1 MAKTETMKRFGLFIC
16 CGLIYQFCFGQG
28 PSIKDITDLLD
39 FNPTRLESHLQKKGF
54 KRTYQFVS
62 DDISP
67 LAFTR
72 TEKIDSINSI
82 ARSFRII
89 NQVSGYKLR
98 YQTTSSEEYT
108 SLKEDLKKSGFI
120 YCPKTEAN
128 STEPVLYQK
137 QTFTIE
143 STIQKEDSSYVY
155 ILDAEKIAL
164 PRLRDIIY
172 AEDLLQ
178 LNSHECLTELFGK
191 DNVRK
196 DEFYYSPADS
206 NRCTVLYPNTNREAI
221 FIWNDEENMRE
232 LSFIII
238 GGHLK
243 TGDKIDNVNQIK
255 HSAWKSKQGL
265 FCGMSLL
272 EIQELNRQPVKFYN
286 WNTESAGYLTPQNK
300 GQLDFEQMGMVLNCL
315 NCNYVDNVKTNILQS
330 DRALD
335 ENQKVF
341 LATMIVLPEKKKQE
355 SMISRKK

>member
-1 MAKTETMKRFGLFIC
+1 MKRFGLFIC
-16 CGLIYQFCFGQG
+16 CGLLYQLCTGPG

-39 FNPTRLESHLQKKGF
+39 YNPTKLESHLQKKGF

-67 LAFTR
+67 LAFTQ

-82 ARSFRII
+82 TRSFRII
-89 NQVSGYKLR
+89 NEERGYKLR
-98 YQTTSSEEYT
+98 YQTTSSEEYVN
-108 SLKEDLKKSGFI
+108 LKDELKKSGFV
-120 YCPKTEAN
+120 YCPKKEAN
-128 STEPVLYQK
+128 STLPVLYQK
-137 QTFTIE
+137 QTFAIE
-143 STIQKEDSSYVY
+143 SVVQKEDSGYVY
-155 ILDAEKIAL
+155 MLDAEKESL
-164 PRLRDIIY
+164 PRLRDINY

-178 LNSHECLTELFGK
+178 INSHECLAELFGK
-191 DNVRK
+191 DNVKK
-196 DEFYYSPADS
+196 DVFYYSPTDS

-221 FIWNDEENMRE
+221 FIWNNEEDMRDI
-232 LSFIII
+232 SFVII
-238 GGHLK
+238 GGHLN
-243 TGDKIDNVNQIK
+243 TGDKIDNINQIK
-255 HSAWKSKQGL
+255 HSAWKSRQGL

-300 GQLDFEQMGMVLNCL
+300 GQLDFDQLGMVLNCL
-315 NCNYVDNVKTNILQS
+315 NCNYVENEKTNILQS

-355 SMISRKK
+355 SVISRKR